1 MNQDRLLNSSF
12 ITASVTARAKKNLQ
26 FWGLGRLPDKTRKY
40 RIMCIFQ
47 LLVTPSAVMN
57 LRPKCEINTT
67 RALSIGLRLLL
78 CLILMVTLAPIVLF
92 ANAETGK
99 YVIGFS
105 QATTTEPW
113 RLLFNKELRAEAAK
127 HPEIELLVRDGMD
140 DVVKQIADM
149 EEFIDR
155 KVDVILISPKV
166 AKALTPVVNRAFS
179 QGIPVIVLDRDLV
192 NDQYTQFIGG
202 DNKIIGRAAGEYAV
216 NLLGGTGKAKG
227 NIVEIWGGMA
237 STPAQD
243 RHEGF
248 YTVIAKEPGIHM
260 LLEPTDGDWKQ
271 DMGYEIMA
279 QALEAHSEIDLVYA
293 HNDPMAYGAYL
304 AAKYVGRE
312 KDIAFLGIDA
322 IPAEG
327 IMWVYKG
334 ILTATFLYKTPGG
347 EGIRQALLLLQGEPI
362 QSRITLPTKTI
373 DATNA
378 EQILRV
384 HKIIE

>member
-1 MNQDRLLNSSF
+1 MNYCRLLKLLYLKRPVNISLRFFHSL
-12 ITASVTARAKKNLQ
+12 ILAVTL
-26 FWGLGRLPDKTRKY
+26 
-40 RIMCIFQ
+40 
-47 LLVTPSAVMN
+47 TPSFLLAST
-57 LRPKCEINTT
+57 EI
-67 RALSIGLRLLL
+67 
-78 CLILMVTLAPIVLF
+78 
-92 ANAETGK
+92 GK

-105 QATTTEPW
+105 QATTHEPW

-140 DVVKQIADM
+140 DIIKQIADM

-166 AKALTPVVNRAFS
+166 SKALTPVVNKAFN
-179 QGIPVIVLDRDLV
+179 QGIPVIVLDRDLD

-202 DNKIIGRAAGEYAV
+202 DNHSIGLAAGEYAV
-216 NLLGGTGKAKG
+216 NLLGGVGKAKG

-243 RHEGF
+243 RHDGF
-248 YTVIAKEPGIHM
+248 HAVVGKETGINM
-260 LLEPTDGDWKQ
+260 LVEPVDGDWKQ
-271 DMGYEIMA
+271 DLGYEIMA
-279 QALEAHSEIDLVYA
+279 EALEAHSEIDLVYA

-334 ILTATFLYKTPGG
+334 ILTATFLYKTPGS

-362 QSRITLPTKTI
+362 KSRITLPTKTI

-378 EQILRV
+378 EQILRD
-384 HKIIE
+384 HNIIK